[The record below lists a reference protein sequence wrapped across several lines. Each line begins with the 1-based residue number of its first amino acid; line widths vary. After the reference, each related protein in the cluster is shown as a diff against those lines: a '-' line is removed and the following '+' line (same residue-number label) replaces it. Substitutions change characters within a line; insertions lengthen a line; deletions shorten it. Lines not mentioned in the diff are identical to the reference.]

1 MAKLGPARLAMAINT
16 LGTGGVPEAVL
27 GLTRHLPRDRFD
39 PRLYVMRPPL
49 DPAAAEAMAARFEQ
63 AGIPV
68 VIAPPGDGKL
78 GSVAQMADW
87 LAEAR
92 IDILHSHSFRPN
104 LYARLAGVLGRQ
116 GGLRM
121 IAQYHN
127 QYDDKWT
134 EGSYALGLERHLA
147 QTTDAMIAVSG
158 AVRDHV
164 AARLLIDPG
173 RVDVVLNG
181 IDPDKVRDCDRDAA
195 RQALGLRADDLAIGC
210 VGRVCRQ
217 KGQDLFVQAA
227 LALLH
232 RMPRAQFLIIGSPED
247 AAMTDALIRRIADAG
262 AADRIRFLGHRPDIA
277 PIYRALDVL
286 AAPSRWEGF
295 GLMLAEAMAAG
306 CAVVASAV
314 GAIPE
319 VTAGAAVLV
328 PPDDPDALAKAL
340 AGLGGPQRKAMQAK
354 GMIRA
359 RAFGWEQAAAE
370 VAAIYD
376 RVLA

>member
-1 MAKLGPARLAMAINT
+1 
-16 LGTGGVPEAVL
+16 
-27 GLTRHLPRDRFD
+27 
-39 PRLYVMRPPL
+39 
-49 DPAAAEAMAARFEQ
+49 
-63 AGIPV
+63 
-68 VIAPPGDGKL
+68 
-78 GSVAQMADW
+78 
-87 LAEAR
+87 
-92 IDILHSHSFRPN
+92 
-104 LYARLAGVLGRQ
+104 LAGLLGRQ

-164 AARLLIDPG
+164 AARLLVDPG

-247 AAMTDALIRRIADAG
+247 AAMTDALTRQIADAG

-328 PPDDPDALAKAL
+328 PPDDPDALAEAL
-340 AGLGGPQRKAMQAK
+340 AGLGGQEQQAMQAK